1 MVSNLPGG
9 ALRTSAIGPR
19 GAGVALDRGVTWRSE
34 TCARVAAV
42 AAAALHRVVRSPR
55 TGAGPAVAP
64 PHLARPGTWDHITW
78 VHDANGGDGD
88 GSGWRPARAIAL
100 ISVLAIAVVGGVDR
114 SLGLCKKKK
123 KKKKERKIKRE

>member
-9 ALRTSAIGPR
+9 ALRTSTIGPR
-19 GAGVALDRGVTWRSE
+19 SAGVALDRGVTWRSE
-34 TCARVAAV
+34 LCAWVAAV

-78 VHDANGGDGD
+78 VHDANGSDVRR
-88 GSGWRPARAIAL
+88 RPARAIARIL
-100 ISVLAIAVVGGVDR
+100 IVFAVVVGVDR

-123 KKKKERKIKRE
+123 KKTERKFKRE